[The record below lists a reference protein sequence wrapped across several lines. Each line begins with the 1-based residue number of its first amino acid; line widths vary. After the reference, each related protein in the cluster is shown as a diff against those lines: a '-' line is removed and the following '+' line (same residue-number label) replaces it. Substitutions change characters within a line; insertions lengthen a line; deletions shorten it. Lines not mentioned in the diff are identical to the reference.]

1 MQDVQDALGILQK
14 VARTLEGKIK
24 VERMN
29 ESGLE
34 QIRNGTHE
42 MYNSLKLVQK
52 RLREARQVALYV
64 GDKESMDL
72 IDQILLAQVKAESE
86 FFDTYMKMGQARFD
100 NQMLGAAEGM
110 ISAGGVLRED
120 GRIVLPSGVVVDGV
134 PADMV
139 AGAVKR
145 ARATFQNWEELGKY
159 FPDLQGSPEFMA
171 MWNAGARMESPEW
184 VRKLAYYIGDYT
196 KLWKAFAVLSPGF
209 HVRNSIAN
217 AVTYTMADGSMDN
230 LIMVTPIYVA
240 WTKARKAG
248 TAWPDFLKTVDP
260 KLVPALE
267 TAHLGMLGSG
277 GGIFTETFKEATGSK
292 SSTSFLL
299 DNWLI
304 RKNQAVGQAAD
315 NYMRFALAFDTA
327 MKGGDVGLA
336 QARVKRYFFDYE
348 DLSTTDQVMRQIV
361 PFWLWTSRNLT
372 MQIQNMWLNP
382 RPYLI
387 YESFKRNF
395 EDSETSVPPFVREMG
410 GFRLPFGQ
418 GMYLMPDLGFNRVE
432 KDLQAFINPKEFLN
446 KANPLIKIP
455 AEQALGENV
464 FTGTEFKTPQDRLAA
479 ILRSAAPPVGQS
491 ERLFGKDGLSQ
502 LNAWLSYLGSPV
514 RKYN

>member
-1 MQDVQDALGILQK
+1 
-14 VARTLEGKIK
+14 
-24 VERMN
+24 
-29 ESGLE
+29 
-34 QIRNGTHE
+34 
-42 MYNSLKLVQK
+42 
-52 RLREARQVALYV
+52 
-64 GDKESMDL
+64 
-72 IDQILLAQVKAESE
+72 
-86 FFDTYMKMGQARFD
+86 
-100 NQMLGAAEGM
+100 
-110 ISAGGVLRED
+110 
-120 GRIVLPSGVVVDGV
+120 
-134 PADMV
+134 
-139 AGAVKR
+139 
-145 ARATFQNWEELGKY
+145 
-159 FPDLQGSPEFMA
+159 MA

-299 DNWLI
+299 NIWLV

-336 QARVKRYFFDYE
+336 QARVKRYYFDYE
-348 DLSTTDQVMRQIV
+348 DLSTADQVMRQIV

-395 EDSETSVPPFVREMG
+395 EDSETPVPPFVREMG

-479 ILRSAAPPVGQS
+479 ILRGAAPPVGQS